1 MAQLGIEV
9 CIEGEGD
16 EMWSFVGNKKNQFWL
31 WYIIERQTR
40 KVLAFVFGPRTDE
53 TFRRL
58 LSLIPPHLLDHLATD
73 DWGAYKR
80 VPYKPLQKVGK
91 MGTQRIERQ
100 NLTLRT
106 RIKRLAR
113 RTICFSK
120 CEIMHATVIGMFINE
135 FFF

>member
-1 MAQLGIEV
+1 MHRVADGP
-9 CIEGEGD
+9 CIIR
-16 EMWSFVGNKKNQFWL
+16 V
-31 WYIIERQTR
+31 
-40 KVLAFVFGPRTDE
+40 GPRTDE
-53 TFRRL
+53 TFRRP
-58 LSLIPPHLLDHLATD
+58 LSLIPPHLLDHLATN

-91 MGTQRIERQ
+91 LGTQRIERQ

-120 CEIMHATVIGMFINE
+120 CEIMHTEVIDMFINE